1 MKNNISGVGAAL
13 VTPFDPK
20 GAVDFK
26 ALEALVERVI
36 QGGIDYLV
44 VLGTTAET
52 ATLTE
57 AEKKEVI
64 ACIAQ
69 VNAQRVP
76 MVIGIGGNNTAAVEA
91 QIRAFDFSAF
101 EALLSVTPYY
111 NKPSQE
117 GMYRHY
123 LAVAEASPVP
133 VILYNVPGRTGVN
146 LQPQTVLR
154 LASATDR
161 IIAIKEASGNLSQ
174 AAYILRDR
182 PEGFRVISGDDNLT
196 LPMVALGGD
205 GVISVAANAFPRMFC
220 RMVHAAQQGR
230 TAEAASLHLR
240 MMETVD
246 ALFAEGNPTGVKAAL
261 AHYGLMG
268 NYLRLPLVP
277 ASEAL
282 SRRLADLISQYELE

>member
-1 MKNNISGVGAAL
+1 MKNNIHGVGVAL
-13 VTPFDPK
+13 VTPFDSQ
-20 GAVDFK
+20 GQIDLK
-26 ALEALVERVI
+26 ALETLVERTI
-36 QGGIDYLV
+36 QGGVDYLV

-57 AEKKEVI
+57 TEKQTVI
-64 ACIAQ
+64 RCITQ

-76 MVIGIGGNNTAAVEA
+76 MVIGIGGNNTAAVAA
-91 QIRAFDFSAF
+91 QIQAFDFTPF
-101 EALLSVTPYY
+101 EAVLSVTPYY

-117 GMYRHY
+117 GMFQHY
-123 LAVAEASPVP
+123 LKIAEVSPVP

-154 LASATDR
+154 LAAATDR
-161 IIAIKEASGNLSQ
+161 IIAIKEASGHLSQ
-174 AAYILRDR
+174 ASYILRDR
-182 PEGFRVISGDDNLT
+182 PEGFRVISGDDNLA

-220 RMVHAAQQGR
+220 RMVHAAQQGKM
-230 TAEAASLHLR
+230 AEAAQLHLR

-261 AHYGLMG
+261 AHYGLME
-268 NYLRLPLVP
+268 NRLRLPLVA
-277 ASEAL
+277 ASDAL
-282 SRRLADLISQYELE
+282 TRRIADLIDRNELE

>member
-1 MKNNISGVGAAL
+1 MKNNIHGVGVAL
-13 VTPFDPK
+13 VTPFDSQ
-20 GAVDFK
+20 GQIDLK
-26 ALEALVERVI
+26 ALETLVERTI
-36 QGGIDYLV
+36 QGGVDYLV

-57 AEKKEVI
+57 TEKQTVI
-64 ACIAQ
+64 RCITQ

-76 MVIGIGGNNTAAVEA
+76 MVIGIGGNNTAAVAA
-91 QIRAFDFSAF
+91 QIQAFDFTPF
-101 EALLSVTPYY
+101 EAVLSVTPYY

-117 GMYRHY
+117 GMFQHY
-123 LAVAEASPVP
+123 LKIAEVSPVP

-154 LASATDR
+154 LAAATDR
-161 IIAIKEASGNLSQ
+161 IIAIKEASGHLSQ
-174 AAYILRDR
+174 ASYILRDR
-182 PEGFRVISGDDNLT
+182 PEGFRVISGDDNLA

-220 RMVHAAQQGR
+220 RMVHAAQQGKM
-230 TAEAASLHLR
+230 AEAAQLHLR

-268 NYLRLPLVP
+268 NRLRLPLVA
-277 ASEAL
+277 ASDAL
-282 SRRLADLISQYELE
+282 TRRIADLIDRNELE